1 MAENPLKTL
10 LGDWLPEIDFGVMA
24 HGFAPHGRD
33 YVLILQA
40 GATYEVTLT
49 HVVEAHY
56 ETRVGDDVWPR
67 SWDDV
72 LTDYAA
78 WEAAGAPDGYV
89 WGSNWS
95 LAYPGVDAP
104 DEDPVAENW
113 ATRIGKPMYAA
124 SIETD
129 RFKLSVV
136 FHAVRAER
144 LSDDSSV
151 VRRVLNPMPP
161 VH

>member
-1 MAENPLKTL
+1 LAENPLKAL

-40 GATYEVTLT
+40 GETYEVTLT

-56 ETRVGDDVWPR
+56 ETRVGDGVWRR

-78 WEAAGAPDGYV
+78 WEAAGTPDGYV
-89 WGSNWS
+89 WGSNCS
-95 LAYPGVDAP
+95 LAYPGLDAP
-104 DEDPVAENW
+104 DTDPAADDW
-113 ATRIGKPMYAA
+113 ASRVGKPMYAM

-129 RFKLSVV
+129 RFKLAVV
-136 FHAVRAER
+136 FHAVRAEK
-144 LSDDSSV
+144 LSDDTVASRIMKSS
-151 VRRVLNPMPP
+151 PP
-161 VH
+161 RQ